1 MSRYAQKR
9 PREIPQT
16 QNPKSR
22 ILMTRLLI
30 SRYYAEVEKIKR
42 FGGSKNETSI
52 RNAFERLL
60 NAYCNQYGFVLV
72 PELGI
77 KTSDGTTVYPDGT
90 VKDAIRLDHG
100 WWESKDEYDDLDREI
115 QVKLDKG
122 YPTENILFE
131 DSRIAVL
138 IQNAREV
145 CRSQF
150 QDDQG
155 LDALISTFVSYERA
169 EVRTFRDAID
179 KFKDDLPTILESLRA
194 IVQNQDPANREFV
207 EQRDKLLKVARDSIN
222 PEITIQDIHEIII
235 QHILTEDIFTNI
247 FHDAQFHRDNNIAKA
262 ISDITETFFTG
273 ALKKN
278 TLRSIEHYYAIIRR
292 CSENIANHHEKQ
304 KFLKAVYENF
314 YKAYNPHAADKLGI
328 IYTPNEIVS
337 FMIETVDILL
347 FKHFGKLLSDS
358 GVEILD
364 PCTGTGTFV
373 TELIE
378 HIPEE
383 HIEAKYESEIHCNE
397 VAILPYYIANL
408 NIEFTYQQKMGMYKE
423 FKNICLVDTLDHCG
437 FAGKQHDIF
446 SMSVQNSDRIDKQND
461 KKISVIIGN
470 PPYYANQA
478 NENDNNSARAYPAV
492 DKLIQQ
498 SYVRLSSARKTK
510 RYDMYSRFFRWATD
524 RLSSSGIL
532 AFITN
537 SNFIT
542 SSEADGFRKAVADE
556 FSDIYIID
564 LGGDIRANPKLSG
577 TKHNVFGIQ
586 TGVAISFLIK
596 REQKVSP
603 CTILYAGL
611 PEDMEALDKLSFL
624 ARTPFDRVPFA
635 RIVPTNDGSWIN
647 QKSTRYN
654 SLVEIANSGTKSAK
668 KREDETA
675 VFKLYAMGISTNRDE
690 WVTDLNQQNLKAKM
704 RFFVD
709 QYSQA
714 VMGDRDFVP
723 TIKWSRN
730 LKRKLK
736 AGKMEDFADAKIIPY
751 RYRPY
756 IDKYLYSSDL
766 YVDEAGAIMGFFSE
780 QADSRNPIICITSH
794 KQVPFAVQAVDTL
807 FDAGI
812 GSRGTYGIALYR
824 YDSKGKKVSN
834 ITDIGLEMFCSHYEK
849 SDISREAIFAYVF
862 AVLNYPTYQNEFA
875 KELQI
880 SFPRIPLYEDF
891 AIWAE
896 WGQKLIELQLDF
908 KSVEPYPLS
917 ISIDPHVKNELPK
930 LAVDKEN
937 GCIYLDS
944 KTTLYGVPDL
954 AWRYKIANK
963 SVIEWIFDQ
972 YKHKKPKDPTIA
984 NKFDTYSYARD
995 KDGLIGLI
1003 CRITAVSVDI
1013 VRIIDLMLAR
1023 GSA

>member
-1 MSRYAQKR
+1 
-9 PREIPQT
+9 
-16 QNPKSR
+16 
-22 ILMTRLLI
+22 MTRLLI
-30 SRYYAEVEKIKR
+30 SRYYAEVDKIKR

-60 NAYCNQYGFVLV
+60 NAYCSQYGFVLV

-77 KTSDGTTVYPDGT
+77 KTSVGTTVFPDGT

-138 IQNAREV
+138 IQNGREV
-145 CRSQF
+145 CRSEF

-155 LDALISTFVSYERA
+155 LDALLSAFVSYERP

-207 EQRDKLLKVARDSIN
+207 QQRDSLLSVARDSIN
-222 PEITIQDIHEIII
+222 PDISIQDIHEIII

-273 ALKKN
+273 GLKRN
-278 TLRSIEHYYAIIRR
+278 TLRSIEHYYAVIRR

-337 FMIETVDILL
+337 FMVETVDILL
-347 FKHFGKLLSDS
+347 FKFFGKLLSDS

-378 HIPEE
+378 HIPEQY
-383 HIEAKYESEIHCNE
+383 IEAKYESEIHCNE

-408 NIEFTYQQKMGMYKE
+408 NIEFSYQQKMGMYKE

-446 SMSVQNSDRIDKQND
+446 SMSVQNTARIDTQNE
-461 KKISVIIGN
+461 KRISVIIGN

-478 NENDNNSARAYPAV
+478 NENDNNSARAYPAI

-542 SSEADGFRKAVADE
+542 SSEADGFRKAIADE

-564 LGGDIRANPKLSG
+564 LGGDIRANPRLSG

-596 REQKVSP
+596 REQKDAP
-603 CTILYAGL
+603 CSIFYAAL
-611 PEDMEALDKLSFL
+611 PEDMEALDKLSLL
-624 ARTPFDRVPFA
+624 ARTSFDRVPFS
-635 RIVPTNDGSWIN
+635 RIAPENDGSWVN
-647 QKSTRYN
+647 QKSAKYKL
-654 SLVEIANSGTKSAK
+654 LVETANPSTKNAK
-668 KREDETA
+668 RREDETA

-690 WVTDLNQQNLKAKM
+690 WVTDLDQSNLTAKM
-704 RFFVD
+704 KFFAD
-709 QYSQA
+709 QYSLTA
-714 VMGDRDFVP
+714 MGNRDFIP

-736 AGKMEDFADAKIIPY
+736 AGKMEDFADANIVPY

-766 YVDEAGAIMGFFSE
+766 YVDEAGAIMSFFSA
-780 QADSRNPIICITSH
+780 QAEARNPIICITSH

-807 FDAGI
+807 FDAGL
-812 GSRGTYGIALYR
+812 GSRGTYGIALYW
-824 YDSKGKKVSN
+824 YDGNGKRVSN
-834 ITDIGLEMFCSHYEK
+834 ITNTGLEIFRAHYEDR
-849 SDISREAIFAYVF
+849 DISREEIFAYIF
-862 AVLNYPTYQNEFA
+862 AVLNHPAYKNEFA

-891 AIWAE
+891 ETWAE
-896 WGQKLIELQLDF
+896 WGQRLIDLQLNY
-908 KSVEPYPLS
+908 KSVEPYALS
-917 ISIDPHVKNELPK
+917 ISLDPHVKNELPR
-930 LAVDKEN
+930 LAVDKVN

-944 KTTLYGVPDL
+944 RTTLHGVPDL
-954 AWRYKIANK
+954 AWRHKIANK
-963 SVIEWIFDQ
+963 SAIEWVLDQ
-972 YKHKKPKDPTIA
+972 HKHKKPRDQTIA
-984 NKFDTYSYARD
+984 KKFDAYSYANC
-995 KDGLIGLI
+995 KEGLIDLI
-1003 CRITAVSVDI
+1003 CRVTNVSIGI
-1013 VRIIDLMLAR
+1013 VEIIDSMPA
-1023 GSA
+1023 